1 MSFPAAS
8 VGLKL
13 DPRPKDIKVQGIAAN
28 GDLRA
33 LEGR

>member
-1 MSFPAAS
+1 MPLPAAS

-13 DPRPKDIKVQGIAAN
+13 GPDPKDIKVRGIAAN